1 MSTKAQIK
9 AINKFNKQNT
19 VSVLVRLNKKTD
31 ADILQKLETVD
42 SKLGYIKEC
51 IRKDLRGEYNES

>member
-51 IRKDLRGEYNES
+51 IRKDLKGEYNDS